1 MKLFNKWRY
10 GKYINS
16 EMLIEWLEGQKYGY
30 VKNKK
35 EWINYGSL
43 EDDFDYNE
51 DEKRWELR
59 RNRMIENTINA
70 IKIGEAYMDGH

>member
-16 EMLIEWLEGQKYGY
+16 EMLIEWLEGQWYGY

-43 EDDFDYNE
+43 EDDFNYNE
-51 DEKRWELR
+51 DEKQWELS
-59 RNRMIENTINA
+59 RNRMIEKTINA
-70 IKIGEAYMDGH
+70 IKIGEVYMDGH